1 MKPIFGAISVLA
13 LSLTIAADESRY
25 ASTTPAQHYTAL
37 LRDYQPASSGLREAK
52 TDLQRIAC
60 VQLLGEYPARFVA
73 LAEKYPKDP
82 VALKALKQAI
92 QAVGSTDSAAQ
103 IAWETNESDFP
114 TGISDDVVGK
124 IVALLRRDH
133 LLSDQLGPICD
144 RMRYGY
150 RLEFGKF
157 LNDVLKENPHRD
169 VKAVAC
175 LSLAQFLNDRLRMLE
190 LADDRPE
197 LIRRYEVL
205 FGKNYLK
212 ELQRPVRVE
221 QFQRIEELLER
232 SAKNYADVELRAG
245 GNVGARAKSELYEIR
260 HLSVGKTAPDIEGLD
275 QNGARF
281 KLSDYRG
288 KVVLLYFWMEY

>member
-1 MKPIFGAISVLA
+1 MEVL
-13 LSLTIAADESRY
+13 R
-25 ASTTPAQHYTAL
+25 
-37 LRDYQPASSGLREAK
+37 
-52 TDLQRIAC
+52 
-60 VQLLGEYPARFVA
+60 
-73 LAEKYPKDP
+73 
-82 VALKALKQAI
+82 QAI
-92 QAVGSTDSAAQ
+92 QALGTSDSAAQ

-114 TGISDDVVGK
+114 TGISDDAAGK

-133 LLSDQLGPICD
+133 LLSDKLGPICD

-150 RLEFGKF
+150 RMEFGKF

-175 LSLAQFLNDRLRMLE
+175 LTLAQFLNDRLRMLE

-197 LIRRYEVL
+197 LIQRYGVL
-205 FGKNYLK
+205 FGKNYFQ
-212 ELQRPVRVE
+212 ELQRPGRAE
-221 QFQRIEELLER
+221 QIRRIEELFER
-232 SAKNYADVELRAG
+232 TAKDHANVEVRAG
-245 GNVGARAKSELYEIR
+245 GIVGARAKAELYEIR

-275 QNGARF
+275 QDSARF